1 MGGSGTLRF
10 CPGHAR
16 APGLGGRGRSEQSWP
31 QASLVWHLHQ
41 PECLQETCSLK
52 SFGAY
57 ALMKPLPVKLMEN
70 IHHHKGTA
78 YAGRWKSPRLSLG
91 PSAETLELLQARL
104 GTDSIPASAAVR
116 CGTWVCWSP
125 EAQVA
130 DSRGPRAPQRGAW
143 TDSEQA
149 GYMSQSKHTE
159 ARELMCSGALLFFSH
174 GQQNSAA
181 DLSMLVLESLEK
193 AEVEVADELLENLAK
208 LFSLM
213 DPNSPERVA
222 FVSRALKWSSGGS
235 GKLGHPRL
243 HQLLAL
249 TLWKEQNYCESRYHF
264 LHSADGEGC
273 AHMLVEYSTS
283 RGFRSEVDMFV
294 AQAVL
299 QFLCLKNKSSASVVF
314 TTYTQKHPSIE
325 NGPPFVQPLL
335 NFIWFLLLAVDG
347 GKLTVFTVLCE
358 QYQPSLRRDP
368 MYNEYL
374 DRIGQLFFGVPPKQ
388 TSSYGGLLGNLL
400 SSLMGASEQ
409 EGEDSQDDSSPIEL
423 D

>member
-1 MGGSGTLRF
+1 MPGPTHPLSGPLAGLSQPRPPRDRASGSASPGGPVVRVKRLSAPGSLRRALGQPCPRARRCACTCAAGSPGATLCLICNTRAPRAGRVRRGTL
-10 CPGHAR
+10 A
-16 APGLGGRGRSEQSWP
+16 LLRSPWSP
-31 QASLVWHLHQ
+31 QPWSCGCSKAGPVV
-41 PECLQETCSLK
+41 PETSVIWCS
-52 SFGAY
+52 
-57 ALMKPLPVKLMEN
+57 E
-70 IHHHKGTA
+70 
-78 YAGRWKSPRLSLG
+78 RLSQTGESRAL
-91 PSAETLELLQARL
+91 SRL
-104 GTDSIPASAAVR
+104 V
-116 CGTWVCWSP
+116 
-125 EAQVA
+125 
-130 DSRGPRAPQRGAW
+130 
-143 TDSEQA
+143 
-149 GYMSQSKHTE
+149 YMSQSKHTE

-193 AEVEVADELLENLAK
+193 AEVEVAADLLENLAK

>member
-1 MGGSGTLRF
+1 
-10 CPGHAR
+10 
-16 APGLGGRGRSEQSWP
+16 
-31 QASLVWHLHQ
+31 
-41 PECLQETCSLK
+41 
-52 SFGAY
+52 
-57 ALMKPLPVKLMEN
+57 
-70 IHHHKGTA
+70 
-78 YAGRWKSPRLSLG
+78 
-91 PSAETLELLQARL
+91 
-104 GTDSIPASAAVR
+104 
-116 CGTWVCWSP
+116 
-125 EAQVA
+125 
-130 DSRGPRAPQRGAW
+130 
-143 TDSEQA
+143 
-149 GYMSQSKHTE
+149 MSQSKHTE

-193 AEVEVADELLENLAK
+193 AEVEVAADLLENLAK

-368 MYNEYL
+368 MYNEPGGPRPQHHVPSPSLGSHVNFDLHRGRDLCSPSSESGFYEPRRATTFERLPSRSNCKNTQMAVVCPCDVSSTLRLVL
-374 DRIGQLFFGVPPKQ
+374 DGAEAAP
-388 TSSYGGLLGNLL
+388 GNLL